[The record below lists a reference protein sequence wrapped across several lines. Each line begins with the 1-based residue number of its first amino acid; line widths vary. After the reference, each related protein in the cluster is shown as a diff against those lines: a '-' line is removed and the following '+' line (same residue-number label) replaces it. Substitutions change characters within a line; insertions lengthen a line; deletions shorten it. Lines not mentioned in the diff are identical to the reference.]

1 MYLNAERTVDH
12 VDRVV
17 DGTTDLRHDPER
29 EYARALSVRTREDGV
44 L

>member
-1 MYLNAERTVDH
+1 MYFDVERTVDR

-29 EYARALSVRTREDGV
+29 EHVR
-44 L
+44 LP